1 MKIHH
6 IRNASFVIEAGNNFI
21 LVDPMLGKK
30 GFLPPFAFFRFKAK
44 RNPTVDLPNNYKV
57 ILDKV
62 THCLIT
68 HLHPDHIDSAGK
80 KFLVKNNIP
89 ITCSVKDVD
98 KLKKDGLNI
107 TNSLKYWQ
115 KDELLGGTI
124 LGTPAKH
131 GYGFITSI
139 AGNVIGFHLELPN
152 EPSIYISADTIYTDA
167 VDKVLS
173 EIKPDITVLA
183 TGNAQFDFGKQL
195 IMNPE
200 DIVKFVKKSPNKVY
214 ANHLESLNHC
224 PMTRPQL
231 KSLLEEHN
239 LLNKV
244 YIPEDGETIVFE
256 KNKTS

>member
-6 IRNASFVIEAGNNFI
+6 IRNASFVIEAGNKFI

-30 GFLPPFAFFRFKAK
+30 GFMPPFSFFRFKAK
-44 RNPTVDLPNNYKV
+44 RNPTVYLPNNYEA

-68 HLHPDHIDSAGK
+68 HLHPDHIDSAGRN
-80 KFLVKNNIP
+80 FLIKNSIP
-89 ITCSVKDVD
+89 VTCSIKDTR

-107 TNSLKYWQ
+107 MSSLEYGQ
-115 KDELLGGTI
+115 KVEFLGGTI

-139 AGNVIGFHLELPN
+139 TGNVIGFHLELPN

-167 VDKVLS
+167 VDKVLL
-173 EIKPDITVLA
+173 EKKPDITVLA
-183 TGNAQFDFGKQL
+183 AGNAQFDFGKQL

-200 DIVKFVKKSPNKVY
+200 DIVKFVKNSPGKVY
-214 ANHLESLNHC
+214 ANHIESLNHC

-231 KSLLEEHN
+231 KSLMQEHD
-239 LLNKV
+239 LLSKV
-244 YIPEDGETIVFE
+244 YIPEDGESMIME
-256 KNKTS
+256 

>member
-6 IRNASFVIEAGNNFI
+6 IRNATFVIETGNNFI
-21 LVDPMLGKK
+21 LIDPMLGEI
-30 GFLPPFAFFRFKAK
+30 GFMPPFSFFRFKAK
-44 RNPTVDLPNNYKV
+44 RNPTVDLPNNYEA

-68 HLHPDHIDSAGK
+68 HLHPDHIDSAGRG
-80 KFLVKNNIP
+80 FLTKNNIP
-89 ITCSVKDVD
+89 VICSIKDAK

-107 TNSLKYWQ
+107 VSSLEYWQ
-115 KDELLGGTI
+115 EDTFLGGTI

-139 AGNVIGFHLELPN
+139 TGNVIGFLLELPN

-167 VDKVLS
+167 VDKILL
-173 EIKPDITVLA
+173 ENKPDITVLA
-183 TGNAQFDFGKQL
+183 AGNAQFDFGKQL

-214 ANHLESLNHC
+214 ANHIESLNHC
-224 PMTRPQL
+224 PMTRRQL
-231 KSLLEEHN
+231 KSLMEEHN
-239 LLNKV
+239 LLDKV
-244 YIPEDGETIVFE
+244 FIPEDGEVIIMD
-256 KNKTS
+256 